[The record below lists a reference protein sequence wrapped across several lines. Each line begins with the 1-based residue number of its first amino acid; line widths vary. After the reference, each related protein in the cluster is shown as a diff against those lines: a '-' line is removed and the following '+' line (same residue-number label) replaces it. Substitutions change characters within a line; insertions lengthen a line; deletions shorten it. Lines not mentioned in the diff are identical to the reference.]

1 MSDTSPSAK
10 LIPLRRGLIAIVSAA
25 LFLSGVASVVN
36 QVVWQRAL
44 KIFLG
49 GSETISSM
57 IVVLVFLLGLGLGA
71 AWMGMRSRNLAH
83 PLRVFGLVELGLFGV
98 NILIAVLLSLDLSE
112 TVYGAQRIAQSAGI
126 PLRVVYALGSMLV
139 LLPPTLLMG
148 ATLPVASEACQRQLG
163 ATRSS
168 LITVLFCLNTLG
180 AVLGAFG
187 SSFYLMPYF
196 GQLTSLSTAA
206 ASNLG
211 AAALLL
217 ALATRVAHVATPG
230 EPMRVGGRGR
240 RWRQMRM
247 EEALGLA
254 LGFLSLGY
262 EMYLFRLIALI
273 YEPLPYTFSTTLC
286 LYLLFWSIGAYL
298 ASWLRDRLSGTF
310 LTGAALVAGMP
321 LVYEFDRFDA
331 EFALFGGGL
340 IYFLPCVMFGLLFGG
355 LVSRS
360 VRAWGSDVGR
370 FYAFNTV
377 GACSGIAFFTLL
389 GYEFP
394 HDYNAFLIG
403 LGMLGFFLFW
413 LDRKSLQ
420 NIDGAKTRRI
430 VTLAGCIGILVV
442 IGLLLFDGA
451 TTPYSNSK
459 SRRTRTYWG
468 RDGVVEVLPNQA
480 ILFDGLWH
488 SRMSHE
494 GNHVGRSYT
503 WMMAMAAVLSH
514 QKGGIEEVLVIGN
527 GVGITAA
534 TLAKLDGA
542 HVDAYEIN
550 HTLKHVLR
558 DYEEATLHV
567 GIDPRI
573 KIRWTDARSGLAL
586 DPKTYD
592 IIVSAPLHLR
602 QAGSGILL
610 SVEYFE
616 LLKARLRPNGV
627 VAVYSHEGAPGQA
640 HLVRRTVKRVFPH
653 LQTFDAGVLLI
664 ASADELH
671 VTRKSIDASLSRPGA
686 LYAEAAAYDRAQR
699 RSGGVRLR
707 ARLDVPSAPTR
718 EGRYVITDNHPLVEY
733 PEIAEVLIDVP

>member
-1 MSDTSPSAK
+1 
-10 LIPLRRGLIAIVSAA
+10 LVA

-139 LLPPTLLMG
+139 LLPPTFLMG

-196 GQLTSLSTAA
+196 GQFTSLSTAA

-217 ALATRVAHVATPG
+217 VLATRVARVAAPD
-230 EPMRVGGRGR
+230 EPLQVDGRGR
-240 RWRQMRM
+240 RRRRMRT
-247 EEALGLA
+247 EEVLGLA

-273 YEPLPYTFSTTLC
+273 YEPLPYTFSATLC
-286 LYLLFWSIGAYL
+286 LYLLFWSIGVYL
-298 ASWLRDRLSGTF
+298 ASWLGDRLSGTF
-310 LTGAALVAGMP
+310 LVGAALVAGMP

-331 EFALFGGGL
+331 EFELVGGGL
-340 IYFLPCVMFGLLFGG
+340 IYFLPCVVFGLLFGG

-360 VRAWGSDVGR
+360 VQAWGSDVGR
-370 FYAFNTV
+370 FYAFNTI
-377 GACSGIAFFTLL
+377 GSCSGIAFFTLL
-389 GYEFP
+389 GYELP

-403 LGMLGFFLFW
+403 LGMLGLFLFW
-413 LDRKSLQ
+413 LDRKDAQ
-420 NIDGAKTRRI
+420 TDGAKARRI
-430 VTLAGCIGILVV
+430 VTFAGGTAVLVMIGF
-442 IGLLLFDGA
+442 LLFDGA
-451 TTPYSNSK
+451 TTPFSNSK

-468 RDGVVEVLPNQA
+468 RDGVVEILPKQV
-480 ILFDGLWH
+480 ILLDGLWH
-488 SRMSHE
+488 SRMSRE
-494 GNHVGRSYT
+494 GSHVGRSLT

-514 QKGGIEEVLVIGN
+514 QEGEIEEILVIGN
-527 GVGITAA
+527 GVGMTAA
-534 TLAKLDGA
+534 TLAKLDGV

-558 DYEEATLHV
+558 DYEEATLGV
-567 GIDPRI
+567 GVDPRI
-573 KIRWTDARSGLAL
+573 DIRWTDARSGLAL

-616 LLKARLRPNGV
+616 LLKTRLRPNGV
-627 VAVYSHEGAPGQA
+627 VAVYSHEGVPGQA
-640 HLVRRTVKRVFPH
+640 ELVRRTVQRVFPH

-664 ASADELH
+664 ASAGELH
-671 VTRKSIDASLSRPGA
+671 VTRESISASLSRPGA

-699 RSGGVRLR
+699 SGDGVRLR
-707 ARLDVPSAPTR
+707 ARLDVPSLPTR
-718 EGRYVITDNHPLVEY
+718 EGRYVITDDHPLVEY
-733 PEIAEVLIDVP
+733 REIAEALVDVP

>member
-1 MSDTSPSAK
+1 MSDTSPSAE
-10 LIPLRRGLIAIVSAA
+10 LNPPQRGLIAVVLVA

-83 PLRVFGLVELGLFGV
+83 PLRVFGLFELGLCGV
-98 NILIAVLLSLDLSE
+98 NVLIAVLLSLDLSE

-211 AAALLL
+211 AATLLL
-217 ALATRVAHVATPG
+217 ILATRVARVATPD
-230 EPMRVGGRGR
+230 EPMPVDGRGR
-240 RWRQMRM
+240 RRPRMRT

-262 EMYLFRLIALI
+262 EMYLFRLITLI
-273 YEPLPYTFSTTLC
+273 YEPLPYTFSATLC
-286 LYLLFWSIGAYL
+286 LYLLFWSIGTYL

-310 LTGAALVAGMP
+310 LVGAALVAGMP

-331 EFALFGGGL
+331 EFALLGGGL
-340 IYFLPCVMFGLLFGG
+340 IYFLPCIVFGLLFGG

-360 VRAWGSDVGR
+360 VHAWGSDVGR
-370 FYAFNTV
+370 FYAFNTI

-413 LDRKSLQ
+413 LDRKGAQ
-420 NIDGAKTRRI
+420 TDGAKAPRI
-430 VTLAGCIGILVV
+430 VTRAGCIGILVV
-442 IGLLLFDGA
+442 IGFLLFDGA
-451 TTPYSNSK
+451 TTPFSNSE

-468 RDGVVEVLPNQA
+468 RDGVVEVLPNQT
-480 ILFDGLWH
+480 ILLDGLWH
-488 SRMSHE
+488 SRMSRE

-514 QKGGIEEVLVIGN
+514 QQGEIEEILVIGN

-534 TLAKLDGA
+534 TLAKLDGV

-558 DYEEATLHV
+558 DYEEATLRV

-573 KIRWTDARSGLAL
+573 DIRWTDARSGMAL

-616 LLKARLRPNGV
+616 LLKTRLRPNGV
-627 VAVYSHEGAPGQA
+627 VAVYAHEGAPGQA
-640 HLVRRTVKRVFPH
+640 ELVRRTVQRVFPH

-664 ASADELH
+664 ASADALH
-671 VTRKSIDASLSRPGA
+671 VTRKSINASLSRPGA
-686 LYAEAAAYDRAQR
+686 LYAEAAAYDRTQR
-699 RSGGVRLR
+699 SSGGVRLR

-718 EGRYVITDNHPLVEY
+718 EGRYVITDDHPLVEY
-733 PEIAEVLIDVP
+733 REIAEALVDVP